1 MLVEVG
7 ARIPELTAAT
17 FETAATDSLQQSVGS
32 LELYKGLASDAYVV
46 LSSDDPINRYD
57 PYALS
62 HTCHKIQESDFNN
75 K

>member
-1 MLVEVG
+1 MLVEIG

-46 LSSDDPINRYD
+46 LSSDDPINRYVVCI
-57 PYALS
+57 LS
-62 HTCHKIQESDFNN
+62 FERISINPTKMT
-75 K
+75 